1 MLVNV
6 ANLRTLYTGYSAA
19 FAGGVA
25 AAGAPLYTRVAT
37 VVPSA
42 TRSNEYGW
50 LGQMPRIREWI
61 GDRVVQNLDTKGY
74 TIKNRSFESTIAVSR
89 DDIEDDNIGIY
100 TPMFTE
106 FGRSSATF
114 PDELTWGLFSAGFNT
129 PCFDGQY
136 FFDTDHPVLDADG
149 NPYSVSNFGG
159 GSGIPWFLVDD
170 SRAIKPIIFQNRR
183 PFELTRMDALT
194 DEVVFNSKQFR
205 YGTDGR
211 CNVGFGFW
219 QLAHGSRQ
227 PLNAASYEA
236 ARVQLASQKADY
248 GRPLGVQGRL
258 LIVPPAL
265 EGAARK
271 LLNSEY
277 AAGGETNQWKGTAE
291 LLVVPWLA

>member
-1 MLVNV
+1 MLINA

-19 FAGGVA
+19 FAAGIA
-25 AAGAPLYTRVAT
+25 AAGAPLYGRIAT
-37 VVPSA
+37 VVPSS

-61 GDRVVQNLDTKGY
+61 GDRVIQNLDTAGY
-74 TIKNRSFESTIAVSR
+74 TIKNRTFESTIAVGR

-106 FGRSSATF
+106 FGRASATF
-114 PDELTWGLFSAGFNT
+114 PDELVWALLAAGFTT

-136 FFDTDHPVLDADG
+136 FFDVDHPVLDERG
-149 NPYSVSNFGG
+149 NVYSVSNTQG
-159 GSGIPWFLVDD
+159 GSGAAWFLVDD
-170 SRAIKPIIFQNRR
+170 SRAIKPLIFQNRR
-183 PFELTRMDALT
+183 PFQLTRMDADT
-194 DEVVFNSKQFR
+194 DEAVFNRKEYR

-227 PLNAASYEA
+227 PLNAANYEA
-236 ARVQLASQKADY
+236 ARVSLASLKADR
-248 GRPLGVQGRL
+248 GRPLGVSGRL

-277 AAGGETNQWKGTAE
+277 AAGGETNQWARTAD

>member
-1 MLVNV
+1 MLINP
-6 ANLRTLYTGYSAA
+6 ANLRTLYNGYSTA
-19 FAGGVA
+19 FTAGIA
-25 AAGAPLYTRVAT
+25 QAGSPLYPRIAT
-37 VVPSA
+37 VVPSN

-74 TIKNRSFESTIAVSR
+74 TIRNRSFESTIAVSR

-114 PDELTWGLFSAGFNT
+114 PDELVWDLLGAGFTT

-136 FFDTDHPVLDADG
+136 FFDTDHPVLDARG
-149 NPYSVSNFGG
+149 NAYSVSNTQG
-159 GSGIPWFLVDD
+159 GSGSAWYLIDD
-170 SRAIKPIIFQNRR
+170 SRAIKPLIYQTRR
-183 PFELTRMDALT
+183 PFELTRMDANT
-194 DEVVFNSKQFR
+194 DEVVFNRKEYR

-219 QLAHGSRQ
+219 QLAVGSKQ
-227 PLNAASYEA
+227 PLTAANYEA
-236 ARVQLASQKADY
+236 ARTTLATQRADY
-248 GRPLGVQGRL
+248 GRPLGVSGRL

-277 AAGGETNQWKGTAE
+277 AAGGETNQWKGTAD

>member
-1 MLVNV
+1 MLINA

-19 FAGGVA
+19 FAAGVA
-25 AAGAPLYTRVAT
+25 AAGAPLYPRIAT
-37 VVPSA
+37 VVPPA

-61 GDRVVQNLDTKGY
+61 GDRVIQNLDTKGY
-74 TIKNRSFESTIAVSR
+74 TIRNRSFESTIEVNR
-89 DDIEDDNIGIY
+89 DDIEDDNLGIY
-100 TPMFTE
+100 TPMFNE
-106 FGRSSATF
+106 FGRSASTF
-114 PDELTWGLFSAGFNT
+114 PDELVWALFLAGFNT

-149 NPYSVSNFGG
+149 NVYSVSNFGG
-159 GSGIPWFLVDD
+159 GSGTPWFLVDD
-170 SRAIKPIIFQNRR
+170 SRAIKPIIYQTRR
-183 PFELTRMDALT
+183 AFEMTRMDAAT
-194 DEVVFNSKQFR
+194 DEVVFNRKAYR

-236 ARVQLASQKADY
+236 ARVQLSTLKADY
-248 GRPLGVQGRL
+248 GRPLGVTGRL

-265 EGAARK
+265 EGAARR

-277 AAGGETNQWKGTAE
+277 AAGGETNQWKGSAE